1 MRGIMKLR
9 ERRESGELVL
19 FRPRLDQLIDM
30 RHALVKLGRETDWAF
45 LERRF
50 GAAYEAGPGPHPG
63 WAAHAD
69 TRSQP
74 ARKRP
79 RTHCHRTTASV
90 AGGEA

>member
-1 MRGIMKLR
+1 MLDGDSLQIGFVILWVENESMRGIMKLR

-19 FRPRLDQLIDM
+19 FRPRLDQIIDM

-63 WAAHAD
+63 
-69 TRSQP
+69 
-74 ARKRP
+74 
-79 RTHCHRTTASV
+79 
-90 AGGEA
+90 